1 MCLQLSV
8 LIYQLSQSCCY
19 IATNIIEQF
28 KICWS
33 SILYSGKIFFYTR
46 SQNCEKRLLASW
58 CMSVCL
64 SVFLSVH
71 PPARDIS
78 APTGRIFTKLDI
90 SLFFFFVKFVEK
102 SQGFYYNRTRIKTTL
117 REDQYTSSI
126 ISRSILL
133 RIKNVSDKS
142 CRETRNTHFMFNK
155 LFFSKIVPFVR

>member
-8 LIYQLSQSCCY
+8 LIYQVSQSCCY

-33 SILYSGKIFFYTR
+33 SILYSGKIFFLYAFAKLRKATI
-46 SQNCEKRLLASW
+46 SFV
-58 CMSVCL
+58 MSVCL

-90 SLFFFFVKFVEK
+90 SLFFFVKFVEK

-155 LFFSKIVPFVR
+155 IFFSKIVPFVR